1 MQHSLPESHR
11 SWQIGPVLLLKERG
25 RNIGELQELLGHRS
39 LSTTARYTHINRERL
54 KSVVADLALP

>member
-11 SWQIGPVLLLKERG
+11 SWQIGPVLLLNERG
-25 RNIGELQELLGHRS
+25 RNIRELQELLGHRS

-54 KSVVADLALP
+54 KSVVADRALP